1 MDPTP
6 LVVRARTRLSLQKD
20 APDVRPIERLAMGKV
35 VPIPEVCGLHHRYVR
50 RAAESNLIRTGP
62 PPTPPYAPA
71 LCFHPAATSPMLRST
86 ALTTLHRTNHPSV
99 SWRVGSVS
107 RARSVGKRIGR
118 GIAEG
123 QDFRRFFAG
132 IVAASIGGEGPS
144 DLRRREVHGS
154 VTETLDWTGLAREE
168 APEPRPIH
176 HARIGASTL
185 LVLSIGL
192 L

>member
-1 MDPTP
+1 MARANP
-6 LVVRARTRLSLQKD
+6 LWGAPRIHGELQK
-20 APDVRPIERLAMGKV
+20 L
-35 VPIPEVCGLHHRYVR
+35 GLEISQATVSKYLVR
-50 RAAESNLIRTGP
+50 RRMPPSQTWRKFLDNHIGSLVSVDFFSARAQRSSYFFLRAAR
-62 PPTPPYAPA
+62 
-71 LCFHPAATSPMLRST
+71 LR
-86 ALTTLHRTNHPSV
+86 AV
-99 SWRVGSVS
+99 
-107 RARSVGKRIGR
+107 
-118 GIAEG
+118 
-123 QDFRRFFAG
+123 FRRRFAG

-192 L
+192 LRLILARLSSSARPAHPP